1 MTQLNANAGTG
12 TITLE
17 QIHEGM
23 KVYDQSQ
30 KEVGKVKSIYFG
42 SVADAA
48 NNPGQMPETNSGTT
62 NPYPHTFLN
71 DFANALDD
79 PEEIPEVMRSR
90 LAYNGYIRIDTTGWF
105 SRDAYAMPD
114 QIGSV
119 AEDKVYLT
127 VTADELVKR

>member
-1 MTQLNANAGTG
+1 MTLNNDRAGTMV
-12 TITLE
+12 LE

-23 KVYDQSQ
+23 KVYDQTER
-30 KEVGKVKSIYFG
+30 EVGKVKSIYFG

-48 NNPGQMPETNSGTT
+48 NDPGQTPETNDGASP

-79 PEEIPEVMRSR
+79 PNEIPETLRER
-90 LAYNGYIRIDTTGWF
+90 LIYNGYVRIDTSGWF
-105 SRDAYAMPD
+105 TKDVYAMPD
-114 QIGSV
+114 QIESV
-119 AEDKVYLT
+119 SDDKVYLT